1 MKDPSEKAA
10 DLSKDVETLEALALH
25 IADAIG
31 EAGGKIVERRD
42 KLQDETLAAWAERDT
57 ARHHLRQV
65 LAILERMGWA
75 PTFAQDG
82 DTVELARAWVAQAGE
97 DEANG

>member
-31 EAGGKIVERRD
+31 EAGGKIVERRN

-57 ARHHLRQV
+57 GRRHLANV
-65 LAILERMGWA
+65 LAILDRMGWE
-75 PTFAQDG
+75 PTFVQDG
-82 DTVELARAWVAQAGE
+82 EHVEAARAWATTAGT
-97 DEANG
+97 DEG